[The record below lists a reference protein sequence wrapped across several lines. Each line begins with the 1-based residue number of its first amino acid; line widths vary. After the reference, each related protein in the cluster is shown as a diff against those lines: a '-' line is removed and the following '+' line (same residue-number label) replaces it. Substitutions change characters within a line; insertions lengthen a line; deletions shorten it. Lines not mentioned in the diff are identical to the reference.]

1 METQTFAGLA
11 TTRRMLLALAALGAL
26 AASMLVVAAP
36 VAAAPEASTT
46 ACNNVI
52 NGGRSPD
59 YVWVTTDA
67 SGLTVHWNTDAAFFG
82 NSGTVVVRACIDL
95 DGDDATTGDQH
106 GAISQNAPND
116 GSEFFPWALFGV
128 EANPCP
134 SNAFFGGSVDT
145 PVVQTKKS
153 DLIDC
158 STVQATPTPTP
169 TMAATPPEGDNASL
183 NVKKTDEGGHALA
196 GAVFTV
202 EGMEGTFTTG
212 DNGKFCITGLP
223 NDSQWLVTEIQA
235 PPGYQLADPASQLVE
250 VDDDGDCNSA
260 SAKFV
265 NALATPTPTP
275 EGSVAGGT
283 STPSPT
289 PEGSVQG
296 GTGTPEPSQPDT
308 AMGMSG
314 GPSPIPTVAF
324 GLILLAALG
333 ALAWANV
340 KSARSRA

>member
-1 METQTFAGLA
+1 VRTRTGAAGNILRPFALISA
-11 TTRRMLLALAALGAL
+11 LALLVGVAGTTLAVDPDYATVTGYAPATEDNNHAETWGDNCAALPGGNVDSFVLPAL
-26 AASMLVVAAP
+26 DEGLVYSLVIVKAGSDANG
-36 VAAAPEASTT
+36 
-46 ACNNVI
+46 NN
-52 NGGRSPD
+52 
-59 YVWVTTDA
+59 T
-67 SGLTVHWNTDAAFFG
+67 LFG
-82 NSGTVVVRACIDL
+82 NPSAGQTVWADSNENGDFDPGGQGGDKQISHMIACTEEA
-95 DGDDATTGDQH
+95 GDD
-106 GAISQNAPND
+106 
-116 GSEFFPWALFGV
+116 
-128 EANPCP
+128 
-134 SNAFFGGSVDT
+134 
-145 PVVQTKKS
+145 
-153 DLIDC
+153 
-158 STVQATPTPTP
+158 
-169 TMAATPPEGDNASL
+169 ASL
-183 NVKKTDEGGHALA
+183 NVKKTDEGGHPLA

-223 NDSQWLVTEIQA
+223 NDSQLLVTEIQA

-260 SAKFV
+260 SATFV
-265 NALATPTPTP
+265 NALATATPTPTPTP

-283 STPSPT
+283 SSPT

-314 GPSPIPTVAF
+314 GPSPVPTIAF
-324 GLILLAALG
+324 GLILLGALG